1 MNEYQGGITIPD
13 PSYRGQYLVI
23 NYLTSLSM
31 PIAEITD
38 DNKFASMLEN
48 KVQVLAIQ
56 YVNMKSKQ
64 GKVVDTL
71 ALEKH
76 V

>member
-1 MNEYQGGITIPD
+1 
-13 PSYRGQYLVI
+13 
-23 NYLTSLSM
+23 M